1 LTEQLRYGVIGTG
14 MMGIEHIRNI
24 RVLDG
29 ARVAAVCDTN
39 AQSLAA
45 AQDALGDNVP
55 AFENHIDLLAA
66 DICDALVVA
75 TPNMTHLG
83 ILLDII
89 DAGLPVLVEKPLC
102 TTVSDCQRI
111 LAAAPPNA
119 LIWVG
124 LEYRYI
130 PAIEELIGK
139 VREGI
144 IGPVRMLGIREH
156 RFPFLDKVDD
166 WNRFNANTGGTL
178 VEKCCHFFDLMR
190 LIVQARPV
198 RVYAS
203 GGQDVNHL
211 DELYEGRQPDI
222 LDNAYVI
229 VDFDSGARAMLDL
242 CMFAEATRNQEEI
255 SVVGDRGKVEALIPD
270 AVLRTGI
277 RGRHWIGNVDEEP
290 VENPAI
296 RHAGYHHG
304 SSYIEHLRFRDAVL
318 GRASPESGL
327 EAGLGSVALGE
338 AAQLS
343 IAEGR
348 AIDMDEVIK
357 PKNADMSHD

>member
-1 LTEQLRYGVIGTG
+1 
-14 MMGIEHIRNI
+14 
-24 RVLDG
+24 
-29 ARVAAVCDTN
+29 
-39 AQSLAA
+39 
-45 AQDALGDNVP
+45 
-55 AFENHIDLLAA
+55 
-66 DICDALVVA
+66 
-75 TPNMTHLG
+75 
-83 ILLDII
+83 
-89 DAGLPVLVEKPLC
+89 
-102 TTVSDCQRI
+102 
-111 LAAAPPNA
+111 
-119 LIWVG
+119 
-124 LEYRYI
+124 
-130 PAIEELIGK
+130 
-139 VREGI
+139 
-144 IGPVRMLGIREH
+144 
-156 RFPFLDKVDD
+156 
-166 WNRFNANTGGTL
+166 
-178 VEKCCHFFDLMR
+178 MR

-255 SVVGDRGKVEALIPD
+255 SVVGDKGKVEALIPD

-277 RGRHWIGNVDEEP
+277 RGRHWIGNVEEEP

-327 EAGLGSVALGE
+327 EAGLSSVALGE

-348 AIDMDEVIK
+348 AIDMDEIIK
-357 PKNADMSHD
+357 PQNADMRHD